1 MTKKEKLARQQAYD
15 KQYPELN
22 YTVYTNWNEP
32 KAVPGKPENDVK
44 RDFGFTDNRIGLEG
58 QGWVD
63 AGFDRF
69 GRMGTGVVGDQKKVY
84 LDNNGVGKNVKTWN
98 GAPVIEKSTGEDMI
112 FDKK

>member
-1 MTKKEKLARQQAYD
+1 MTQKEYDEKYPKL
-15 KQYPELN
+15 E

-44 RDFGFTDNRIGLEG
+44 RDFGFTDNRLCIEG

-63 AGFDRF
+63 AGFNRF
-69 GRMGTGVVGDQKKVY
+69 CRMGTGVIGDQEKVY
-84 LDNNGVGKNVKTWN
+84 MPKNGVGKEVKTWN

-112 FDKK
+112 IEYKTSR